1 MKEKVVFDTNFLF
14 NKSAS
19 SFFGSREELNRFS
32 KLADIIL
39 PEIVLEELEAKYH
52 RLFTDDKEKFFK
64 TILPNIIE
72 HNTNEIVIEDKISCL
87 IENESIP
94 FSIIKLTNFNVLP
107 EIKKLAINKTS
118 PFEASEGTDKGFK
131 DAYIYFTVL
140 EYLQNIDAKY
150 IFVCSKDK
158 RFKKAFELHSNILAI
173 ESFDEFKQYSISQFY
188 NEYFINRVNEELGI
202 TISKENIKDTWD
214 NINDNKVVLIEF
226 DGTEYVIES
235 DQSEIVS
242 YSTKNEYIPN
252 IELLIT
258 SPNFDNTDEVVDRLM
273 PFMAYFTDD
282 EIYNILNAA
291 CNNSQ
296 IRWIIEKADIQE
308 LIGVL
313 YENRKELID
322 DPEVANFLKAKFG

>member
-1 MKEKVVFDTNFLF
+1 
-14 NKSAS
+14 
-19 SFFGSREELNRFS
+19 
-32 KLADIIL
+32 
-39 PEIVLEELEAKYH
+39 
-52 RLFTDDKEKFFK
+52 
-64 TILPNIIE
+64 
-72 HNTNEIVIEDKISCL
+72 
-87 IENESIP
+87 
-94 FSIIKLTNFNVLP
+94 
-107 EIKKLAINKTS
+107 
-118 PFEASEGTDKGFK
+118 
-131 DAYIYFTVL
+131 
-140 EYLQNIDAKY
+140 
-150 IFVCSKDK
+150 
-158 RFKKAFELHSNILAI
+158 
-173 ESFDEFKQYSISQFY
+173 
-188 NEYFINRVNEELGI
+188 VNEELGI

>member
-173 ESFDEFKQYSISQFY
+173 
-188 NEYFINRVNEELGI
+188 
-202 TISKENIKDTWD
+202 
-214 NINDNKVVLIEF
+214 
-226 DGTEYVIES
+226 
-235 DQSEIVS
+235 
-242 YSTKNEYIPN
+242 
-252 IELLIT
+252 
-258 SPNFDNTDEVVDRLM
+258 
-273 PFMAYFTDD
+273 
-282 EIYNILNAA
+282 
-291 CNNSQ
+291 
-296 IRWIIEKADIQE
+296 
-308 LIGVL
+308 
-313 YENRKELID
+313 
-322 DPEVANFLKAKFG
+322 